1 MMMEVER
8 NVFLKELNVP
18 LSFVMTVVD
27 KFVLQLMNPVL
38 VATRIPEVETNAFF
52 QVKLAY
58 QAT

>member
-27 KFVLQLMNPVL
+27 KFVLQLMNLVL
-38 VATRIPEVETNAFF
+38 VATKIPEVDKNVFP
-52 QVKLAY
+52 QVKLVY
-58 QAT
+58 QVI